1 MTDIDDL
8 FKQIPIG
15 DIAKQLGVSTE
26 EASKGVAL
34 ALPALVSGL
43 QANASDPKGAE
54 SLFVALQGKDTSL
67 IDGGIS
73 LADVDTK
80 DGKKIVKHIFGA
92 ATPDVAAKLGGA
104 SALGSG
110 MMKKL
115 LPILAPIVLAFIV
128 KQMTGSKKKT
138 ETSSSGGIQD
148 ILGQV
153 LGGAMGGGGSSGGGI
168 GDILGQ
174 VLGGA
179 MSGGGSSKASTG
191 NAITDILGGLL
202 GGGTK

>member
-1 MTDIDDL
+1 VTDIDDL

-15 DIAKQLGVSTE
+15 DIAKQLGVSKD
-26 EASKGVAL
+26 EAAKGVAL

-54 SLFVALQGKDTSL
+54 SLFAALQGKDTSL
-67 IDGGIS
+67 VDGRIA

-128 KQMTGSKKKT
+128 KQMTGSKAKT
-138 ETSSSGGIQD
+138 KTPSSGGIQD
-148 ILGQV
+148 ILGGI
-153 LGGAMGGGGSSGGGI
+153 LGGAMGGGSGSGGI

-179 MSGGGSSKASTG
+179 MSGGSTKASTG

>member
-1 MTDIDDL
+1 MTDINDL
-8 FKQIPIG
+8 FSQLPIG
-15 DIAKQLGVSTE
+15 DIAKQLGVSKD
-26 EASKGVAL
+26 EAAKGVAL

-43 QANASDPKGAE
+43 HANASDAKGAA
-54 SLFVALQGKDTSL
+54 SLLSALEGKDTSL
-67 IDGGIS
+67 VDGGIS
-73 LADVDTK
+73 LADVDTA

-115 LPILAPIVLAFIV
+115 LPILAPIVLAFVV
-128 KQMTGSKKKT
+128 KQMTGSKAKT
-138 ETSSSGGIQD
+138 TTPSSGGLQD
-148 ILGQV
+148 ILGGI
-153 LGGAMGGGGSSGGGI
+153 LGGATGGGSSSGGGI
-168 GDILGQ
+168 GDILGE

-179 MSGGGSSKASTG
+179 MSGGSSKASTG

>member
-1 MTDIDDL
+1 VTDINDL
-8 FKQIPIG
+8 FAQLPIG
-15 DIAKQLGVSTE
+15 EIAKELGVSKD
-26 EASKGVAL
+26 EAAKGVAL

-43 QANASDPKGAE
+43 HANAADPKGAA
-54 SLFVALQGKDTSL
+54 SLLSALEGKDTSL
-67 IDGGIS
+67 VDGGIS
-73 LADVDTK
+73 LSDVDTA
-80 DGKKIVKHIFGA
+80 DGKKIVQHIFGA
-92 ATPDVAAKLGGA
+92 ATPDVAPQHGGA

-128 KQMTGSKKKT
+128 KQMTGSKTKT
-138 ETSSSGGIQD
+138 TTGGSGGIQD

-153 LGGAMGGGGSSGGGI
+153 LGGALGGGSSSGGGI

-179 MSGGGSSKASTG
+179 AGGGSTKASTG
-191 NAITDILGGLL
+191 NAITDFLGGLL
-202 GGGTK
+202 CGGTK